1 MSRWK
6 QQKEA
11 EMVKELP
18 KVENSEQVEAVDA
31 PDDGETLEDVE
42 QGFKNDLNIDEAL
55 SSFAKRRSREAGRFT
70 DITDT
75 SYYFTVCF
83 TNLDQLV
90 EFCESFGLDAQRMY
104 FDGREIAKA
113 FNKAMKK
120 PDTLRPKEQGIN
132 ADYVRLARGKIEL
145 PN

>member
-11 EMVKELP
+11 ELVKKLP
-18 KVENSEQVEAVDA
+18 KIEDGEQAEIADA
-31 PDDGETLEDVE
+31 PADGETLEDVE
-42 QGFKNDLNIDEAL
+42 RAFKEDLNVDEAL
-55 SSFAKRRSREAGRFT
+55 TSFAERRSREAGRFR
-70 DITDT
+70 DVTDT

-83 TNLDQLV
+83 TNLEQLV

-113 FNKAMKK
+113 FNKALKK
-120 PDTLRPKEQGIN
+120 PDTLRPKEQGIS

-145 PN
+145 TN